1 MNLNRVCAGSA
12 LALYCMV
19 HARTNTL
26 STLYLVRGVALQSIV
41 NSLYFDAVLKEA
53 KHKNPKKFLAVGL
66 FLNAAL
72 AMTLHSRVNHA
83 VACLFSILAIYKTHT
98 RQETKQETSQET
110 SQAPTVFET
119 PELFRMIIKEV
130 PFEKRGKLCHNRR
143 GACRKTRTR

>member
-83 VACLFSILAIYKTHT
+83 VACLFSIIAIYNTH
-98 RQETKQETSQET
+98 TSQET
-110 SQAPTVFET
+110 SQAPTVFEI
-119 PELFRMIIKEV
+119 PELFQKIVKVEQNLVKMKKIKLV
-130 PFEKRGKLCHNRR
+130 
-143 GACRKTRTR
+143 